1 MHGTELLQ
9 MSCSTKQDYDMRSKL
24 VIWLLQPIVFS
35 LRQNNSRSYFAS
47 WGKID
52 KAQKYMLCIIIPF
65 SDSFRI
71 QIVWFQPKQDSDRIW
86 ISFFINKIGS
96 DSKNHYAIISVTSI
110 YVLDLRG
117 KCLFICNN
125 KIFFLCFFSVYSFCN
140 AIFFHSAYIIKPPQ
154 PSSTIYGAP
163 LFTGNQI
170 CQESL
175 FSKKFANFFLQY
187 FVMPK
192 SYHFWNTNCDCQ
204 Y

>member
-9 MSCSTKQDYDMRSKL
+9 MSCSTKQDMRSKL

-35 LRQNNSRSYFAS
+35 LRQNNFRSYFAS

-71 QIVWFQPKQDSDRIW
+71 QIVWFQPKQDSDQIW

-96 DSKNHYAIISVTSI
+96 DSKNHYPIISVTSI

-163 LFTGNQI
+163 
-170 CQESL
+170 
-175 FSKKFANFFLQY
+175 FLQATKY
-187 FVMPK
+187 AKNHCFPK
-192 SYHFWNTNCDCQ
+192 NLPIFFCNIL
-204 Y
+204 